1 MTSAEKRRSS
11 KSAKKSPVAAVGK
24 DLAAKERAS
33 AVVEKFKAWRTANKL
48 SQRQAAAVMVMH
60 DLPVSIPSIQSWE
73 QGVQL
78 PGMFAAKALETFLEQ
93 HPKITDAPV
102 YGRWKSPN
110 KDVAEIHKLRKT
122 GMTLLSIAQRFGI
135 SESAVSRI
143 CAGHRRAKAELT
155 S

>member
-1 MTSAEKRRSS
+1 MNVPTKLRPS
-11 KSAKKSPVAAVGK
+11 KSVKNSSTDAAGK
-24 DLAAKERAS
+24 DLSAKERGS
-33 AVVEKFKAWRTANKL
+33 AIVQRFKEWRQANKL
-48 SQRQAAAVMVMH
+48 SQRQAAAVMGIY

-73 QGVQL
+73 QGVQT
-78 PGMFAAKALETFLEQ
+78 PGKLAAKALETFLEQ
-93 HPKITDAPV
+93 HPKITDAPA

-143 CAGHRRAKAELT
+143 CAGHRRAKGN
-155 S
+155 

>member
-11 KSAKKSPVAAVGK
+11 KSVRKSSAVGAGTGV
-24 DLAAKERAS
+24 AAKERAFT
-33 AVVEKFKAWRTANKL
+33 VVEKLKAWRAANKL
-48 SQRQAAAVMVMH
+48 SQRQAAAVMGMH
-60 DLPVSIPSIQSWE
+60 DLPVSIPSLQSWE
-73 QGVQL
+73 QGVQF
-78 PGMFAAKALETFLEQ
+78 PGMFATKALETFLEQ

-102 YGRWKSPN
+102 YGRWKNPN

-143 CAGHRRAKAELT
+143 CAGNRRAKE